1 MARKEAIKES
11 PHLCK
16 AMQNGYY
23 RFRKNKWL
31 IGRRE
36 DKSNL
41 DSIILNCW
49 WKSSIQ
55 SLTSKAPRALLSG
68 SSADASWVL
77 GGRLKH
83 GSASDS
89 MHQTTEHLDQSL
101 CLHKFLKVS
110 VELHPS
116 GLQGPVL
123 AQLWDWRKSP
133 EQQRDING
141 LKDGGAYTFKARS
154 CKETPPCTGNS
165 RQDMV
170 SVFAPGGW
178 EGRLPVIGGVTLS
191 WLISYQGNHPE
202 ACLW

>member
-23 RFRKNKWL
+23 RFMKNKWL

-123 AQLWDWRKSP
+123 AQLQDGSQ
-133 EQQRDING
+133 QQRRHWFNG
-141 LKDGGAYTFKARS
+141 WGSLNVRSKVLEQHPTVCGWWWAGHGGSF
-154 CKETPPCTGNS
+154 C
-165 RQDMV
+165 
-170 SVFAPGGW
+170 FAFW
-178 EGRLPVIGGVTLS
+178 WGRLPLTGGIEPIR
-191 WLISYQGNHPE
+191 WAH
-202 ACLW
+202 